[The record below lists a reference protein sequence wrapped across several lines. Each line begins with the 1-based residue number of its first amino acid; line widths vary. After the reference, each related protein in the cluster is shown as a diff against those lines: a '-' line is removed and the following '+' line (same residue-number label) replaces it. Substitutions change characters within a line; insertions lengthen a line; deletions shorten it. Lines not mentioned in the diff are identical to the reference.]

1 MNEIVNKLLLT
12 GDMFILSLHLRHLEF
27 TYSPFGLFTE
37 QFQNF
42 KETGDSHYSYKNK
55 LNITCFANDVAH
67 ANGKNLAKRT
77 ILNRILKDN
86 A

>member
-27 TYSPFGLFTE
+27 TYSPFGLFTK

-42 KETGDSHYSYKNK
+42 KTSKKQVIHTTAIKTN
-55 LNITCFANDVAH
+55 
-67 ANGKNLAKRT
+67 
-77 ILNRILKDN
+77 
-86 A
+86 

>member
-27 TYSPFGLFTE
+27 TYSPFGLFTK

-42 KETGDSHYSYKNK
+42 NSKKQVIHNTAIKTN
-55 LNITCFANDVAH
+55 
-67 ANGKNLAKRT
+67 
-77 ILNRILKDN
+77 
-86 A
+86 

>member
-27 TYSPFGLFTE
+27 TYSPFGLFTK

-42 KETGDSHYSYKNK
+42 KTSKKQVIHN
-55 LNITCFANDVAH
+55 TA
-67 ANGKNLAKRT
+67 
-77 ILNRILKDN
+77 LKTN
-86 A
+86 